1 MGQRI
6 DQIVARVEDPA
17 NPVVWLDPSTSAELW
32 AGLPA
37 ALSARAF
44 EVVVLTGVW
53 DRVSLREQILRLLQA
68 TGTIQEALSALP
80 LQNPQQGWA
89 ILFEQPEALR
99 EYDEAAFEDLL
110 ETVSQVHE
118 THWNSRRSHLKLIVR
133 D

>member
-1 MGQRI
+1 MGQRM

-32 AGLPA
+32 AGLPS

-68 TGTIQEALSALP
+68 TGALQEALSALP
-80 LQNPQQGWA
+80 LRERQQGWV
-89 ILFEQPEALR
+89 IVFEQPDALR
-99 EYDEAAFEDLL
+99 EYDEAAFEELL

-118 THWNSRRSHLKLIVR
+118 THWNSRRSHLKLVVR